1 MNPLHNIIAEE
12 IDAKGP
18 MAISRFMALCL
29 YHPVHG
35 YYEAPDRSIGKD
47 GDFYTSV
54 SVGPVFGEM
63 LAWRFARWLKE
74 DCQPPWT
81 LVESGAHDGRL
92 AADILASLQRREPE
106 ILNRLRYVIIEPSA
120 ERRRRQ
126 RRLLEDHAAVVEWLD
141 SWDAAPRAG
150 FNGVIFSNELLDAFP
165 VDQFGWNARDRTWFE
180 WRVDRTD
187 EGFSRTRG
195 AATGRRFGALPE
207 LLEVLPDGF
216 TIECRDAAAAW
227 WAKAAKALQS
237 GRMIAI
243 DYGFEAGGAFAP
255 ARSAGTLRGYHNHRL
270 VDDVFAR
277 PGEQDLTSHVD
288 FGEIGGAGEACGL
301 ATEELTS
308 QTSFLTNLLA
318 GIEATP
324 GSFPS
329 WTPKR
334 LREFQTL
341 VHPAHL
347 GEKFKILVQRR

>member
-180 WRVDRTD
+180 WRVARA
-187 EGFSRTRG
+187 EGGLSRIRG
-195 AATGRRFGALPE
+195 AATGRLFGALPE
-207 LLEVLPDGF
+207 LLNVLPDGF

-324 GSFPS
+324 GSFPT